1 MTGRGMVT
9 RNKQSMMKRQGWK
22 YLSMAAAL
30 EHDIRSGRYNVGD
43 RLPSERVFAREQ
55 GVTLMTVRGAL
66 QVLADKGL
74 ISREQG
80 RGTFVSLPTPSV
92 RPAAKALKPVGLIGL
107 NPGLQAGGNVI
118 NWQLRMRRLQGVV
131 DAAFQQGI
139 SLQTQVEI
147 DPSEPLP
154 RLIANLE
161 HFAGL
166 VLHDESLPQ
175 GALLALHGRGLPMVA
190 INCYLDTGY
199 CARIHVNSRLGA
211 GDAVGHLLN
220 LGHRRIALIVGDA
233 ARVSMRERLQG
244 YRDAHA
250 AHEVPVDASLI
261 VLEPRGW
268 PQEAARAARRLMQL
282 ADRPTAIFTASD
294 YRALGV
300 LEALRQEG
308 LRVPDDVSVVG
319 FDDICEAEQA
329 EPPLTTVANP
339 LYASGRLALQM
350 VQEQIESG
358 RRETSVQMLPCTLKV
373 RASSGPVPATRL
385 QHVVDG
391 GAGRKVSI

>member
-1 MTGRGMVT
+1 MRPL
-9 RNKQSMMKRQGWK
+9 NKTVVKRQGWK

-30 EHDIRSGRYNVGD
+30 ERDILSGRYGVGD
-43 RLPSERVFAREQ
+43 RLPSERALAREQ
-55 GVTLMTVRGAL
+55 DVTPMTVRGAL

-80 RGTFVSLPTPSV
+80 RGTFVSLPHPAV
-92 RPAAKALKPVGLIGL
+92 MPAAQSRKSIGLIGL
-107 NPGLQAGGNVI
+107 NPSLQAGGNVI

-131 DAAFQQGI
+131 DAAFQLGI
-139 SLQTQVEI
+139 PLQTQVEI
-147 DPSEPLP
+147 DPAEPLP
-154 RLIANLE
+154 RLIDSLS
-161 HFAGL
+161 HFAGI
-166 VLHDESLPQ
+166 VLHDESLSE
-175 GALLALHGRGLPMVA
+175 AVLLALHERGMPMVA

-211 GDAVGHLLN
+211 SNAVAHLIT

-250 AHEVPVDASLI
+250 AHGVPVDESLI

-268 PQEAARAARRLMQL
+268 PQEAARAARQLLKL

-300 LEALRQEG
+300 LEALRLAG
-308 LRVPDDVSVVG
+308 LRVPEDISVVG
-319 FDDICEAEQA
+319 FDDICEAERTD
-329 EPPLTTVANP
+329 PPLTTVANP
-339 LYASGRLALQM
+339 LYASGRLALQL

-358 RRETSVQMLPCTLKV
+358 RCEPSVRTLACSLKV
-373 RASSGPVPATRL
+373 RGSSCIAKLAAQQKEIT
-385 QHVVDG
+385 
-391 GAGRKVSI
+391 A